1 MTLEQ
6 IKSEIRCLNLSDR
19 MELCRWL
26 DCETATDC
34 SSGIG
39 ADRSR
44 EIRRTLNQIFKTN
57 GLPASRESGQ
67 VASASLHTQKN
78 YRHPG
83 RAV

>member
-34 SSGIG
+34 GSGIG
-39 ADRSR
+39 AERAR
-44 EIRRTLNQIFKTN
+44 EIRRMLNQIFKTN
-57 GLPASRESGQ
+57 ALSASREPHQ
-67 VASASLHTQKN
+67 VAGASSHAPKELSLS
-78 YRHPG
+78 
-83 RAV
+83 